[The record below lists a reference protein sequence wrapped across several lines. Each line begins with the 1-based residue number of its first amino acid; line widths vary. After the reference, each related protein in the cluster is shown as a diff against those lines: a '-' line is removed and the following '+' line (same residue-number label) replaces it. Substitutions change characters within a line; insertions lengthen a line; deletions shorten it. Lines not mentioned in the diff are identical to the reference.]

1 MRPEVLRR
9 DGAADREELAAC
21 DALLERS
28 RDLVRVELLA
38 LEVALH
44 QALVDLHD
52 LVEELLAVFL
62 GESRHRVGDRDGVG
76 LLLAARRHVR
86 AHVEHVD
93 DALELVLRADR
104 DVHGDASRR
113 ELLLDL
119 TERAEEVGPLTVE
132 HVHDEEAREAEVLRE
147 LLHARGP
154 DLEAHHAGDDD
165 ERALDDAERAARL
178 TLERR
183 VARAVDEVE
192 LPVLP
197 ARVGERQRDRQ
208 LALLLVLVRV
218 GDGRAGLDRPE
229 PVDLPCLVEQCLDEG
244 RLARPAVPDDG
255 DVADLPGLDRC
266 HVRAFL
272 LDPWVPR
279 QS

>member
-1 MRPEVLRR
+1 MRPEVLCR
-9 DGAADREELAAC
+9 DGTADREELAAC

-52 LVEELLAVFL
+52 LVEELLAIFL

-86 AHVEHVD
+86 AHVQHVD

-104 DVHGDASRR
+104 DVHGDAFRR

-147 LLHARGP
+147 LLHACGP

-218 GDGRAGLDRPE
+218 GDGRAGLD
-229 PVDLPCLVEQCLDEG
+229 
-244 RLARPAVPDDG
+244 
-255 DVADLPGLDRC
+255 
-266 HVRAFL
+266 
-272 LDPWVPR
+272 
-279 QS
+279 